1 MTRILFVVALL
12 CAFAAP
18 VVNGQSMTKQLI
30 ASGLSRPV
38 LAISPDGD
46 MERLFIVEQ
55 GNSSSRIARIRIV
68 KNGSML
74 ATPFLNI
81 DSLVINSGNE
91 RGLLGLAF
99 HPNYM
104 QNGYFFVNYNN
115 TSGQTV
121 IRRYQANPPTAD
133 TVSLGT
139 GFTLMTIS
147 QPYSNH
153 NGGMIAFGPDGYL
166 YIGMGD
172 GGSGN
177 DPGNRA
183 QNLNSL
189 LGKMLRIDV
198 DNPNPGLAYGIPAS
212 NPLVGITGRDEIWHW
227 GLRNPWR
234 WSFDRQNGDMWI
246 GDVGQNAREEISY
259 APAGLGG
266 RNFGWRCMEGNGCT
280 GLSGCTCN
288 SNALAD
294 PVHTYFQGSSTGW
307 CVTGGYVYRG
317 CSMPWLQGQYFFGD
331 YLTSKIWTG
340 TLNSSGTA
348 LTGIQDRSSQLSS
361 GISGLGS
368 FGQDGLGELYLI
380 ARDGGVVY
388 KITSAFGMT
397 QTRSGTPS
405 IGNTVNYNLFSYGQ
419 GGLPYIFGLSSNG
432 TYPGMP
438 LPDGRTIPIN
448 DDPMLQF
455 ALMNPTNTIYSPY
468 GNLAGFL
475 ANASVPVNIPNL
487 PFLVGQEFWS
497 AFLTL
502 NTSAPSGVQSIS
514 CAIQTTVQ

>member
-1 MTRILFVVALL
+1 MLRSLFVVALL
-12 CAFAAP
+12 CAVVSP
-18 VVNGQSMTKQLI
+18 VVHAQSMTKTLV
-30 ASGLSRPV
+30 AAGLQRPI
-38 LAISPDGD
+38 LATAPEGD
-46 MERLFIVEQ
+46 LERLFIVEQ
-55 GNSSSRIARIRIV
+55 GNSSNRIARIRIV
-68 KNGSML
+68 KNGTML
-74 ATPFLNI
+74 STPFLNI

-99 HPNYM
+99 HPNYA

-121 IRRYQANPPTAD
+121 IRRYQANPPTSD
-133 TVSLGT
+133 VVSLST

-153 NGGMIAFGPDGYL
+153 NGGMLAFGPDGYL

-177 DPGNRA
+177 DPQGNG

-198 DNPNPGLAYGIPAS
+198 NNPSPGLNYGIPAS
-212 NPLVGITGRDEIWHW
+212 NPLVGVFGRDEIWHW

-234 WSFDRQNGDMWI
+234 FSFDRQNGDLWI

-259 APAGLGG
+259 APAGVGG
-266 RNFGWRCMEGNGCT
+266 RNYGWRCMEANGCT

-288 SNALAD
+288 SSSLTN
-294 PVHTYFQGSSTGW
+294 PVHTYFQGGSTGY
-307 CVTGGYVYRG
+307 CITGGYVYRG
-317 CSMPWLQGQYFFGD
+317 CAMPWLQGQYFFGD
-331 YLTSKIWTG
+331 YITEKVWTG
-340 TLNSSGTA
+340 TLNSAGTA
-348 LTGIQDRSSQLSS
+348 LTGVMDRSSMLSS
-361 GISGLGS
+361 GLNGLGS
-368 FGQDGLGELYLI
+368 FGQDGQGELYLVS
-380 ARDGGVVY
+380 RDGGTVY

-397 QTRSGTPS
+397 QTLIGTPNVGS
-405 IGNTVNYNLFSYGQ
+405 TVNYALFSYGQ
-419 GGLPYIFGLSSNG
+419 GGLGYIFGLSTG
-432 TYPGMP
+432 TYPGIP
-438 LPDGRTIPIN
+438 LADGRTVPIN
-448 DDPMLQF
+448 HDVLLQF
-455 ALMNPTNTIYSPY
+455 ALSNPGNTIYSPY

-475 ANASVPVNIPNL
+475 ANASVPVSIPNH

-502 NTSAPSGVQSIS
+502 NATAPSGVQSVS
-514 CAIQTTVQ
+514 CAMKTTVQ